1 MDALNKIFSFKFVN
15 VTNYV
20 ACVIKIWI
28 HQNAIAYVITSTYN
42 YGETWDW
49 VEWTRILLV
58 EGSQTFTLFLHLCS
72 SFVSF
77 SFLTF
82 PSLSTLLVHF
92 VVVVVALLVF
102 YWFFSFW
109 CVFLLLP
116 CWLMTSMVKFH
127 GIHLSSKTKLHSQTC
142 NAHM

>member
-1 MDALNKIFSFKFVN
+1 MSQII
-15 VTNYV
+15 V
-20 ACVIKIWI
+20 ACVIKVWI

-49 VEWTRILLV
+49 VEWTRTLLV

-72 SFVSF
+72 SFPFFFCFILLSHLSF
-77 SFLTF
+77 SFYSFGSFCCCCCCT
-82 PSLSTLLVHF
+82 TCVLL
-92 VVVVVALLVF
+92 
-102 YWFFSFW
+102 FFSFW